1 MPEYEILAKKLKK
14 IRKAMNESQLD
25 FAAHCDLCPELVSKI
40 ENERTDPKIS
50 TLQKIAAYTDLT
62 VSDLLRK
69 EDNEEPH
76 IQDPGGHDIR

>member
-14 IRKAMNESQLD
+14 IRKEMNESQLD
-25 FAAHCDLCPELVSKI
+25 FAAHCDLCPEILSKI

-50 TLQKIAAYTDLT
+50 TLQKIAAYTDRT

-69 EDNEEPH
+69 DEPTDEKPL
-76 IQDPGGHDIR
+76 QDQGGFDI

>member
-14 IRKAMNESQLD
+14 IRKELNESQID
-25 FAAHCDLCPELVSKI
+25 FAAHCDLSTEIVSMM

-69 EDNEEPH
+69 DDENEQPL
-76 IQDPGGHDIR
+76 QTPGGHHI

>member
-14 IRKAMNESQLD
+14 IRKEMNETQMD
-25 FAAHCDLCPELVSKI
+25 FAAHCDLCPEIVSMI

-69 EDNEEPH
+69 DENYNERTL
-76 IQDPGGHDIR
+76 QNQGGHDI

>member
-14 IRKAMNESQLD
+14 IRQEMNESQID
-25 FAAHCDLCPELVSKI
+25 FAAHCDLCPEILSKI

-50 TLQKIAAYTDLT
+50 TLQKIAAYTDRT

-69 EDNEEPH
+69 DEPTDEKTL
-76 IQDPGGHDIR
+76 QDQGGFDI